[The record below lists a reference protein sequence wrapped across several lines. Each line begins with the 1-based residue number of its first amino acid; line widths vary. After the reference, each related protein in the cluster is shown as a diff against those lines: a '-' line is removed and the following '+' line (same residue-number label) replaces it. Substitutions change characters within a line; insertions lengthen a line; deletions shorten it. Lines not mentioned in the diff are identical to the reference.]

1 MTHDFTLDYCGSA
14 KVGRPLYIERTAATV
29 THDQTVS
36 AYVIEAY
43 LEDDFKDWVCR
54 AWDVDQD
61 EIDALGV
68 DTALDNA
75 GIDVRFN
82 EVTA

>member
-1 MTHDFTLDYCGSA
+1 MTHDFKLDYCGSA
-14 KVGRPLYIERTAATV
+14 KVGSYLYIERTAATV
-29 THDQTVS
+29 THDNNVQ
-36 AYVIEAY
+36 AYVIEAH
-43 LEDDFKDWVCR
+43 LEDDFKDWVCF

-68 DTALDNA
+68 DAALYNA